1 MAEGR
6 TTATLDGSLREWL
19 ADVRDA
25 EGLSASSYVCGL
37 VREDREARGE
47 AVRQAAQAAREMR
60 AALAAAK

>member
-25 EGLSASSYVCGL
+25 EGLSASAYVCGL
-37 VREDREARGE
+37 VREDRETRGE
-47 AVRQAAQAAREMR
+47 VVRQAAQAAREMR